1 MGVNGFRIIMNS
13 RCQLFISEIDLTRTT
28 RDQLTSVVQLYKA
41 LGGGWTPEA
50 GPTPGR

>member
-1 MGVNGFRIIMNS
+1 MKSQR
-13 RCQLFISEIDLTRTT
+13 QLFISEIDLARTT

-41 LGGGWTPEA
+41 LGGGRTPET